1 MGIFQHLLVIYSGR
15 SFTDDTIFV
24 GGASLKVNCSLGG
37 ANLPKKKKNYISL
50 TEIVFTA
57 QYKCLFFIYIYIYIY
72 THIMVRRTVEKHRNT
87 STDL

>member
-37 ANLPKKKKNYISL
+37 ANLPKKKKNYILLRSFSQHS
-50 TEIVFTA
+50 INV
-57 QYKCLFFIYIYIYIY
+57 YFFYIY
-72 THIMVRRTVEKHRNT
+72 IMVRRTVENKHRNT